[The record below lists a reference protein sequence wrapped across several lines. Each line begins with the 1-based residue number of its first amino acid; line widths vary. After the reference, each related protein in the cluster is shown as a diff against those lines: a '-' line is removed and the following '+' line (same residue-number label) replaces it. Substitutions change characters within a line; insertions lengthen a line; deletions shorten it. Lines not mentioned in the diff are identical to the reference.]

1 MRHVK
6 QFGERPILVRV
17 LIAVPAAFLIFALGA
32 LIVSG
37 VGKLTDSF
45 AALLDVPRPQVQVH

>member
-1 MRHVK
+1 VK